1 MQFRVVNS
9 TETSP
14 LLKEPISRLQSLIN
28 DTSYSTP
35 ESFVSLPQ
43 DSQFLEKATEIAS
56 TFDLDKLKYLFL
68 VGIGG
73 SSLGTQAICN
83 AVGKRKV
90 EIILLDT
97 ISQNN
102 IKIIENITSDIKT
115 VDEFVINYV
124 SKSGNTTESVINF
137 TLLQGALT
145 KKFGDI
151 KSRIVITTKAE
162 SPATEPAV
170 KVGISLLKIP
180 QNISG
185 RFSVFS
191 LVGLFPLLLAGFDVK
206 KLLEGASS
214 QNQDLESPATSASI
228 MFEKISNGYP
238 ICENFFFNPE
248 MEFVG
253 KWLRQLI
260 GESLGKEGRGVF
272 PAVGIGTNDL
282 HSMYQLYLGGP
293 KNIYTNFIFS
303 KNSGITPIAL
313 NDLNPLSPLSKI
325 YDGKTTNEILENIYQ
340 AVKTTYEN
348 NKLPFAEFILEEI
361 SEKEL
366 GQLMQFKMLETYFL
380 AQLLGVNAFDQPN
393 VESYKSL
400 FREGFNKSLENQNYW
415 NRKEHSHKA
424 KELSS
429 NQHRDKSN

>member
-228 MFEKISNGYP
+228 MFEK
-238 ICENFFFNPE
+238 
-248 MEFVG
+248 
-253 KWLRQLI
+253 
-260 GESLGKEGRGVF
+260 
-272 PAVGIGTNDL
+272 
-282 HSMYQLYLGGP
+282 
-293 KNIYTNFIFS
+293 
-303 KNSGITPIAL
+303 
-313 NDLNPLSPLSKI
+313 
-325 YDGKTTNEILENIYQ
+325 
-340 AVKTTYEN
+340 
-348 NKLPFAEFILEEI
+348 
-361 SEKEL
+361 
-366 GQLMQFKMLETYFL
+366 
-380 AQLLGVNAFDQPN
+380 
-393 VESYKSL
+393 
-400 FREGFNKSLENQNYW
+400 
-415 NRKEHSHKA
+415 
-424 KELSS
+424 
-429 NQHRDKSN
+429 